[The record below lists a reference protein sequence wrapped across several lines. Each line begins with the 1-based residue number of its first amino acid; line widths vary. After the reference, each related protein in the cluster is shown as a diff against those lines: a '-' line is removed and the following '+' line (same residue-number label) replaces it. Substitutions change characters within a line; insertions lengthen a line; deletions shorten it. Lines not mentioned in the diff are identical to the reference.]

1 VSTADY
7 NLERALGEFDD
18 GKRYRDTIGPAIYM
32 VEPQWATAILCTA
45 CLYVAIIPR
54 LPRLMTFVHQC
65 SQCGARIR
73 LAPPAEVFSASPPSS
88 VVGSAATSRHGRPS
102 T

>member
-1 VSTADY
+1 MSTEDY

-18 GKRYRDTIGPAIYM
+18 GKRYRDRIGPAIYQL
-32 VEPQWATAILCTA
+32 EPQWATAILCTA

-54 LPRLMTFVHQC
+54 LPRLMTFVHTC

-73 LAPPAEVFSASPPSS
+73 LAPPAEVFSATPPANLL
-88 VVGSAATSRHGRPS
+88 GSASTSRHGRP
-102 T
+102 TT